1 MSQLKK
7 PKPVKLIMSII
18 YKKEEIFNCALEDI
32 IKTFGQTD
40 FTTEILPFDFTDYY
54 YKEMGSLL
62 NRRFMSFLKLMAPEA
77 LPKIKIETNQIEL
90 KYSINS
96 NRQVNIDPGYI
107 SAERLVL
114 ATGKNFTHRI
124 YLNDGVYAD
133 LTLIYQNKNFR
144 PLPWTYPD
152 YATPKIREIFKQIR
166 ENYLLQL
173 KIDKNNKL

>member
-18 YKKEEIFNCALEDI
+18 YKKEEIFNCALKDV
-32 IKTFGQTD
+32 IKIFGQTD
-40 FTTEILPFDFTDYY
+40 FATDILPFDSTGYY
-54 YKEMGSLL
+54 YKEMDSPL
-62 NRRFMSFLKLMAPEA
+62 NRRFISCLKLIAPET
-77 LPKIKIETNQIEL
+77 LPKVKTETNQIEL
-90 KYSINS
+90 IYSINN

-133 LTLIYQNKNFR
+133 LTLIYQNKFFR

-166 ENYLLQL
+166 ENYLSQL
-173 KIDKNNKL
+173 KFDKNNKL